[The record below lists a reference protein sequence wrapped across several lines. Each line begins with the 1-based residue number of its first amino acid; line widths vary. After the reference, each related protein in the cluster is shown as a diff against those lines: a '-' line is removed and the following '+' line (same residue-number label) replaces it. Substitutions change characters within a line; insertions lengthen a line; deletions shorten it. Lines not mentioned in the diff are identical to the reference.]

1 METYKDLGRK
11 YLKQNKRRSF
21 ITVLGCFIVSTILF
35 MLLNSLVCWV
45 ENCREEAREEDDFEI
60 LVLTD
65 DKDTIEAIVNE
76 DFVSSAYLGKAY
88 SYLDEEEA
96 SGVYGN
102 ALHINVNQ
110 KLLINHYSKD

>member
-1 METYKDLGRK
+1 METYKDLGSK
-11 YLKQNKRRSF
+11 YLKQNRRRSF

-65 DKDTIEAIVNE
+65 DRIL
-76 DFVSSAYLGKAY
+76 FLR
-88 SYLDEEEA
+88 
-96 SGVYGN
+96 
-102 ALHINVNQ
+102 HILERHIPTRMRKRHREYMQ
-110 KLLINHYSKD
+110 MHSI